1 MLSLILAEHEKLIG
15 KVAWRESCL
24 EIGKVHCRKLQSFWM
39 SFDKSLLLHV
49 KSSNFE
55 FPAKIIKRALF
66 QKNLPF
72 KDHRIK
78 SRWCSWKKAL
88 VENSKSE
95 LNMNTIWFLLQY
107 NKNFITVNC
116 SLSKCQKQNLDS
128 TFFVYGFICIL
139 QSLPC
144 CIQYSNLY
152 SSKAKSTNK
161 LIIILRLAEV
171 FPTPPFAEASSKN
184 TTAQTI
190 NVRYKILCDIMDE
203 TLN

>member
-1 MLSLILAEHEKLIG
+1 M
-15 KVAWRESCL
+15 
-24 EIGKVHCRKLQSFWM
+24 
-39 SFDKSLLLHV
+39 
-49 KSSNFE
+49 
-55 FPAKIIKRALF
+55 P
-66 QKNLPF
+66 
-72 KDHRIK
+72 
-78 SRWCSWKKAL
+78 KK
-88 VENSKSE
+88 
-95 LNMNTIWFLLQY
+95 
-107 NKNFITVNC
+107 
-116 SLSKCQKQNLDS
+116 NLDS

-203 TLN
+203 TLNQKQFRDVFADDEDLSTTDVNDNSDRHQRGIGLFAMLEEATNSIRMYVVQKELSERQFLL